1 MEELPK
7 EHCDCEAV
15 RGKAMLSDIKMLED
29 PCVPAYTYQL
39 TLPVL
44 RVSPNTAKS
53 WCVEG
58 IRYQC
63 E

>member
-1 MEELPK
+1 
-7 EHCDCEAV
+7 
-15 RGKAMLSDIKMLED
+15 MLSDIKKQKD
-29 PCVPAYTYQL
+29 PCIPAYTYQL

-63 E
+63 EQR